1 MKRRLITLRRI
12 FIAGFK
18 NFFRNAWL
26 SIAATAVMVV
36 ALTNMLSAVV
46 LNVTTN
52 KAVSELSTNLK
63 VSVYIKP
70 ESAEADIL
78 ALKQVFENNQYVAKT
93 EYISQDQARDNFVAS
108 FKEDP
113 ALLEGLA
120 LIGGNSL
127 PASIEVGVKDLS
139 KIEEVGNIA
148 KQEQYS
154 SIVDNVSLGKTEV
167 KATINRAAGVQK
179 FITIATIVTAAVF
192 AFVSVLII
200 FNTIRMAIFTRS
212 DEIRTQKLLGATPGY
227 IRGPFLVES
236 SMYGVTA
243 GIISSGVVYG
253 VVNFLGGKIATSDE
267 LGLVQ
272 TYELFAKEPL
282 VIALMFASSIAM
294 GVLIG
299 VISSYIALKRYLKI
313 RYW

>member
-1 MKRRLITLRRI
+1 MRRRLITLRRI
-12 FIAGFK
+12 LIAGFK

-70 ESAEADIL
+70 DSSEKDIL
-78 ALKQVFENNQYVAKT
+78 ALKAVFESNQYVAET

-148 KQEQYS
+148 KQEQFS
-154 SIVDNVSLGKTEV
+154 NIVDNVSLGKTEV
-167 KATINRAAGVQK
+167 KATISRAAGVQK
-179 FITIATIVTAAVF
+179 FITVATIVTAAVF

-236 SMYGVTA
+236 SMYGITA
-243 GIISSGVVYG
+243 GIVSASVVYG
-253 VVNFLGGKIATSDE
+253 VVNFLGSKIATSDE

-282 VIALMFASSIAM
+282 IIALMFMSSIAM
-294 GVLIG
+294 GILIG

-313 RYW
+313 RFW